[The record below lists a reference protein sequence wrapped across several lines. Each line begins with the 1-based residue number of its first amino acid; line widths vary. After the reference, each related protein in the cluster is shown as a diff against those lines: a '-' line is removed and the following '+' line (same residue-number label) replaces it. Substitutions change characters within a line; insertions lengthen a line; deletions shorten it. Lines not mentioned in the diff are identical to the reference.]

1 MRHGRCARPRA
12 GNKTK
17 ALMPKTAPD
26 ASDDPRL
33 WDQLKQDFRG
43 FGDDVRAGGFWAGVR
58 RTFEDLE
65 SFYLSDEYRLRL
77 QEMSRVKRFF
87 VRLWWLLKSLFLKLS
102 PPRRV
107 LLIFAL
113 FCLVSVRQGFTT
125 DDGNVHGGIEL
136 PLLGGFLVLLLLML
150 ELKDK
155 LVARHELA
163 AGRAVQRAL
172 MPEGN
177 PTIPGWDVWL
187 YTMPANDVGG
197 DLVDH
202 LEVEP
207 GRHSLS
213 LADVAGKALPAALLM
228 AKVQATL
235 RALASEATSLTDL
248 ASRANTILCRDGL
261 PNRFVTLVY
270 LDVHNDSGRITL
282 VNAGHMPPIKLSREG
297 FHDMPRGSMAM
308 GMIPRATFEEQ
319 QVELEPGDMLVVYS
333 DGLTDAMNAAGE
345 FYGDDRLRSLMPG
358 LSALSAADAGARL
371 LSSVNTFINNARPY
385 DDISL
390 VILKRTA

>member
-1 MRHGRCARPRA
+1 MQTTSSGESED
-12 GNKTK
+12 
-17 ALMPKTAPD
+17 PK
-26 ASDDPRL
+26 L
-33 WDQLKQDFRG
+33 WDQLKQDFKG
-43 FGDDVRAGGFWAGVR
+43 FGDDVQRGGFWAAIR

-77 QEMSRVKRFF
+77 QEMPRVKRFF
-87 VRLWWLLKSLFLKLS
+87 VRLWWLLKSLFLKLT
-102 PPRRV
+102 PARRV

-113 FCLVSVRQGFTT
+113 ICLVSMRQSIST
-125 DDGNVHGGIEL
+125 DDGRISGGVEI
-136 PLLGGFLVLLLLML
+136 PLLGGLLLLVLLML

-177 PTIPGWDVWL
+177 PTIAGWDVWL

-197 DLVDH
+197 
-202 LEVEP
+202 
-207 GRHSLS
+207 RHAIA

-235 RALASEATSLTDL
+235 RALATEASSLTDL
-248 ASRANTILCRDGL
+248 AAHVNTILCRDGL

-270 LDVHNDSGRITL
+270 LELHAESGHITL
-282 VNAGHMPPIKLSREG
+282 VNAGHMPPIVVSHAG
-297 FHDMPRGSMAM
+297 FHDLPRGSMAM
-308 GMIPRATFEEQ
+308 GLMPRTTFEEQ
-319 QVELEPGDMLVVYS
+319 QVELQPGEMLVVYS
-333 DGLTDAMNAAGE
+333 DGLTDAMNADGE
-345 FYGDDRLRSLMPG
+345 FYGDQRLRALMPG
-358 LSALSAADAGARL
+358 LSALPAADAGTRL
-371 LSSVNTFINNARPY
+371 LASVNTFINNARPY

-390 VILKRTA
+390 VVLKRTA

>member
-1 MRHGRCARPRA
+1 MQT
-12 GNKTK
+12 N
-17 ALMPKTAPD
+17 APGT
-26 ASDDPRL
+26 SDDPRL

-43 FGDDVRAGGFWAGVR
+43 FGEDVQSGGFWAGIR

-77 QEMSRVKRFF
+77 QEMRRVKRFF
-87 VRLWWLLKSLFLKLS
+87 VRLWWLLKSLFLKLT
-102 PPRRV
+102 PARRV

-113 FCLVSVRQGFTT
+113 FCLVSVRQGIYS
-125 DDGNVHGGIEL
+125 DDGRVHGGLEL
-136 PLLGGFLVLLLLML
+136 PLLGGILLLLLLML
-150 ELKDK
+150 ELRDK

-172 MPEGN
+172 MPESN
-177 PTIPGWDVWL
+177 PTVAGWDVWL

-207 GRHSLS
+207 GRHAIV

-235 RALASEATSLTDL
+235 RALATEANSLKDL
-248 ASRANTILCRDGL
+248 ASRVNTILCRDGL

-270 LDVHNDSGRITL
+270 LDVRADSGNVAL
-282 VNAGHMPPIKLSREG
+282 VNAGHMPPIVVTPAG
-297 FHDMPRGSMAM
+297 FHDLPRGNMAM
-308 GMIPRATFEEQ
+308 GLMVRASFEEQ
-319 QVELEPGDMLVVYS
+319 QVEFQPGDMLVVYS
-333 DGLTDAMNAAGE
+333 DGLTDAMNASGE
-345 FYGDDRLRSLMPG
+345 FYGDERLRALMPG
-358 LSALSAADAGARL
+358 LSALAAADAGARL
-371 LSSVNTFINNARPY
+371 LSSVSAFIGHARPY

-390 VILKRTA
+390 VILKRTG

>member
-1 MRHGRCARPRA
+1 MQ
-12 GNKTK
+12 T
-17 ALMPKTAPD
+17 TAPGTP
-26 ASDDPRL
+26 DDPRL
-33 WDQLKQDFRG
+33 WDQLKDDFRG
-43 FGDDVRAGGFWAGVR
+43 FGDDVRSGGFWTAIR

-77 QEMSRVKRFF
+77 QAMPRFKRFF
-87 VRLWWLLKSLFLKLS
+87 VRLWWLLKSLFLKLT
-102 PPRRV
+102 PARRV

-113 FCLVSVRQGFTT
+113 IGIVSFRESVSTGS
-125 DDGNVHGGIEL
+125 GHGGASIDI
-136 PLLGGFLVLLLLML
+136 PLLGGFLLLLLLML

-177 PTIPGWDVWL
+177 PTVPGWDVWL

-207 GRHSLS
+207 GRHAMV

-235 RALASEATSLTDL
+235 RALATEASSLKDL
-248 ASRANTILCRDGL
+248 ASRVNTILCRDGL

-270 LDVHNDSGRITL
+270 LEVHANSGHVTL
-282 VNAGHMPPIKLSREG
+282 VNAGHMPPIVVSPTG
-297 FHDMPRGSMAM
+297 FHDLPRGSMAM
-308 GMIPRATFEEQ
+308 GLMARTSFEEQ
-319 QVELEPGDMLVVYS
+319 QVDLQPGEVLVVYS
-333 DGLTDAMNAAGE
+333 DGLTDAMNASGE
-345 FYGDDRLRSLMPG
+345 FYGDERLRALMRG
-358 LSALSAADAGARL
+358 LSGLAAAEAGARL
-371 LSSVNTFINNARPY
+371 LSSVSAFINNARPY

>member
-1 MRHGRCARPRA
+1 MQ
-12 GNKTK
+12 T
-17 ALMPKTAPD
+17 TAPG
-26 ASDDPRL
+26 APDDPRL

-43 FGDDVRAGGFWAGVR
+43 FGDDVRSGGFWAAIR
-58 RTFEDLE
+58 RTFDDLE

-87 VRLWWLLKSLFLKLS
+87 VRLWWLLKSLFLKLT
-102 PPRRV
+102 PARRV

-113 FCLVSVRQGFTT
+113 CILSFRASTSTQGS
-125 DDGNVHGGIEL
+125 HGGASIDTPVL
-136 PLLGGFLVLLLLML
+136 GAGLLLLLLML

-177 PTIPGWDVWL
+177 PTVAGWDVWL

-207 GRHSLS
+207 GRHALA

-228 AKVQATL
+228 AKVQSTL
-235 RALASEATSLTDL
+235 RALATVATSLTDL
-248 ASRANTILCRDGL
+248 ASRVNAILCRDGL

-270 LDVHNDSGRITL
+270 LDVHADSGRITL
-282 VNAGHMPPIKLSREG
+282 VNAGHMPPIVVTPAG
-297 FHDMPRGSMAM
+297 FHDLPRGNMAM
-308 GMIPRATFEEQ
+308 GLMPRTSFEEQ
-319 QVELEPGDMLVVYS
+319 QVELQPGEMLVVYS
-333 DGLTDAMNAAGE
+333 DGLTDAMNASGD
-345 FYGDDRLRSLMPG
+345 FYGDERLRALMPG
-358 LSALSAADAGARL
+358 LSALTAADAGARL
-371 LSSVNTFINNARPY
+371 LSSVNAFINNARPY

-390 VILKRTA
+390 VILKRMA

>member
-1 MRHGRCARPRA
+1 MQ
-12 GNKTK
+12 T
-17 ALMPKTAPD
+17 TAPRMP
-26 ASDDPRL
+26 DDPRL
-33 WDQLKQDFRG
+33 WDQLKDDFRG
-43 FGDDVRAGGFWAGVR
+43 FGDDVRSGGFWTAIR

-77 QEMSRVKRFF
+77 QEMKRFKRFF
-87 VRLWWLLKSLFLKLS
+87 VRLWWLLKSLFLKLT
-102 PPRRV
+102 PARRV
-107 LLIFAL
+107 LLIVAL
-113 FCLVSVRQGFTT
+113 LFLASGRGNFST
-125 DDGNVHGGIEL
+125 DGGGAGVAVDI
-136 PLLGGFLVLLLLML
+136 PLLSGFLLLLLLML
-150 ELKDK
+150 QLKDK

-177 PTIPGWDVWL
+177 PTVPGWDAWL

-207 GRHSLS
+207 GRHAMV

-235 RALASEATSLTDL
+235 RALATEASSLEDL
-248 ASRANTILCRDGL
+248 ASRVNTILCRDGL

-270 LDVHNDSGRITL
+270 LEVHATSGHVTL
-282 VNAGHMPPIKLSREG
+282 VNAGHMPPIVVSQTG
-297 FHDMPRGSMAM
+297 FHDLPRGSMAM
-308 GMIPRATFEEQ
+308 GLMARTSFEEQ
-319 QVELEPGDMLVVYS
+319 EVELQPGEMLVVYS
-333 DGLTDAMNAAGE
+333 DGLTDAMNASGE
-345 FYGDDRLRSLMPG
+345 FYGDERLQALMPG
-358 LSALSAADAGARL
+358 LSALAAADVGARL
-371 LSSVNTFINNARPY
+371 LSSVSTFINNARPY

>member
-1 MRHGRCARPRA
+1 MQ
-12 GNKTK
+12 T
-17 ALMPKTAPD
+17 TAPRTP
-26 ASDDPRL
+26 DDPRL
-33 WDQLKQDFRG
+33 WDQLKDDFRG
-43 FGDDVRAGGFWAGVR
+43 FGDDVRSGGFWTAIR

-77 QEMSRVKRFF
+77 QEMRRFKRFF
-87 VRLWWLLKSLFLKLS
+87 ARLWWLLKSLFLKLT
-102 PPRRV
+102 PARRV
-107 LLIFAL
+107 LLIVAL
-113 FCLVSVRQGFTT
+113 LFLASGRGNFST
-125 DDGNVHGGIEL
+125 DGGGAGVGVGVDI
-136 PLLGGFLVLLLLML
+136 PLLSGFLLLLLLML

-172 MPEGN
+172 MPESN
-177 PTIPGWDVWL
+177 PTVPGWDVWL

-207 GRHSLS
+207 GRHAMV

-235 RALASEATSLTDL
+235 RALATEASSLEDL
-248 ASRANTILCRDGL
+248 ASRVNTILCRDGL

-270 LDVHNDSGRITL
+270 LEVHATSGHVTL
-282 VNAGHMPPIKLSREG
+282 VNAGHMPPIVVSKSG
-297 FHDMPRGSMAM
+297 FHDLPRGSMAM
-308 GMIPRATFEEQ
+308 GLMARTSFEEQ
-319 QVELEPGDMLVVYS
+319 EVELQPGEMLVVYS
-333 DGLTDAMNAAGE
+333 DGLTDAMNASGE
-345 FYGDDRLRSLMPG
+345 FYGDERLQALMPG
-358 LSALSAADAGARL
+358 LSALAAADAGARL
-371 LSSVNTFINNARPY
+371 LSSVSTFINNARPY

>member
-1 MRHGRCARPRA
+1 MQ
-12 GNKTK
+12 T
-17 ALMPKTAPD
+17 TAPGTP
-26 ASDDPRL
+26 DDPRL

-43 FGDDVRAGGFWAGVR
+43 FGDDVRSGGFWAAIR

-77 QEMSRVKRFF
+77 QEMPRVKRFF
-87 VRLWWLLKSLFLKLS
+87 VRLWWLLKSLFLKLT
-102 PPRRV
+102 PARRV
-107 LLIFAL
+107 MLIFAL
-113 FCLVSVRQGFTT
+113 VCMVSVRQSISTG
-125 DDGNVHGGIEL
+125 DGRVSGGVEL
-136 PLLGGFLVLLLLML
+136 PLLGGFLLLVLLML
-150 ELKDK
+150 ELRDK

-177 PTIPGWDVWL
+177 PAVAGWDVWL

-207 GRHSLS
+207 GRHAIA

-235 RALASEATSLTDL
+235 RALATEASSLKDL
-248 ASRANTILCRDGL
+248 ASRVNAILCRDGL

-270 LDVHNDSGRITL
+270 LDVHADSGHVTL
-282 VNAGHMPPIKLSREG
+282 VNAGHMPPIVVSHAG
-297 FHDMPRGSMAM
+297 FHDLPRGSMAM
-308 GMIPRATFEEQ
+308 GLMARTSFDEQ
-319 QVELEPGDMLVVYS
+319 QVELQPGDMLVVYS
-333 DGLTDAMNAAGE
+333 DGLTDAMNANGE
-345 FYGDDRLRSLMPG
+345 FYGDERLRALLPG
-358 LSALSAADAGARL
+358 LSALTAADAGARL
-371 LSSVNTFINNARPY
+371 LLSVDTFIGHARPY

-390 VILKRTA
+390 VILKRMG